1 MTLSD
6 MTGGL
11 RPKAVLNSLTKY
23 WESRGMSFVAPFAE
37 GWNTDVTDR
46 RCGRRDPSLNQ
57 YFKDCQSEPI
67 VAGLLLQIE
76 IATVYT

>member
-1 MTLSD
+1 
-6 MTGGL
+6 
-11 RPKAVLNSLTKY
+11 
-23 WESRGMSFVAPFAE
+23 MSFVAPFAE